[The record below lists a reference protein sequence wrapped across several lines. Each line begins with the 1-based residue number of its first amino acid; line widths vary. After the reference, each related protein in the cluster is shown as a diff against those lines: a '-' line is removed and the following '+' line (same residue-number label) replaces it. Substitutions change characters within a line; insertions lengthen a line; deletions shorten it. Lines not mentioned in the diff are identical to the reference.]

1 MRSAAPWCTIR
12 TVEILIAAITVVVAG
27 ALIAWFVFT
36 PHHPENG
43 ASHSDD
49 HPETLSQRF
58 YGRNPPGPAGPDAE
72 SQRPE
77 DTGNA
82 WDPVIAWQRR
92 RTTRSRGPTV
102 GASRASLAAGRGRRG
117 TGQRADRDRHL
128 RSPDFLD
135 VERFP
140 ELRFRSSSV
149 RPAGNRW
156 EVSGELTIRGVTRPI
171 TLDVEFCG
179 VAVDPWNN
187 VRAGFL
193 ATTEINREDFDLT
206 WNQALE
212 SGGFV
217 VGKGVKIEADV
228 EAIRQPDDAS

>member
-1 MRSAAPWCTIR
+1 VVHDR

-82 WDPVIAWQRR
+82 WDPPPPV
-92 RTTRSRGPTV
+92 
-102 GASRASLAAGRGRRG
+102 AA
-117 TGQRADRDRHL
+117 
-128 RSPDFLD
+128 
-135 VERFP
+135 V
-140 ELRFRSSSV
+140 
-149 RPAGNRW
+149 
-156 EVSGELTIRGVTRPI
+156 
-171 TLDVEFCG
+171 
-179 VAVDPWNN
+179 
-187 VRAGFL
+187 VRA
-193 ATTEINREDFDLT
+193 NED
-206 WNQALE
+206 A
-212 SGGFV
+212 
-217 VGKGVKIEADV
+217 
-228 EAIRQPDDAS
+228 P